1 VDYGQVGQ
9 SLLAVAWRVPGDSE
23 GDGAD
28 RLCIEPVNEQ
38 DRRAEEEC
46 DLALADRLRFDKGRQ
61 LYSGPAARA
70 DAVRAPAVFAIPF
83 RRARL
88 VRFQPFQR
96 PSRWSI
102 LTVAPMM
109 RQPRRIPAID
119 LLALT
124 SHYTSRPHRDAAQS
138 RFNKIRRVQ

>member
-1 VDYGQVGQ
+1 MDYGQVGQ
-9 SLLAVAWRVPGDSE
+9 SLLAVARRVSGGGCGCRASGDSE

-46 DLALADRLRFDKGRQ
+46 DLALADRLGFDKGRQ

-96 PSRWSI
+96 PSRGST
-102 LTVAPMM
+102 LTVAPMV
-109 RQPRRIPAID
+109 R
-119 LLALT
+119 
-124 SHYTSRPHRDAAQS
+124 
-138 RFNKIRRVQ
+138 